1 MLVSHIFFQKLYISK
16 IVEECYVY
24 SKIKKGERCG
34 IITYG
39 SLGSWVD
46 LIIGSK
52 CLCVPFGKGTSESLP
67 QGYSVINFDHFQTF
81 HQDLRV

>member
-1 MLVSHIFFQKLYISK
+1 MFIPKLKKERDVESSHITFL
-16 IVEECYVY
+16 
-24 SKIKKGERCG
+24 
-34 IITYG
+34 G

-52 CLCVPFGKGTSESLP
+52 CLCVPFGKGTSESLA